1 MFAGGLLD
9 LTLATGD
16 AQYAAVARELID
28 ATIAAAQRVGDRTAA
43 SPFAVPGGP
52 DSTLAAHGLALDA
65 DPSEG
70 AYPSGLS
77 AAAAAAHSVFLLT
90 GQQRYADAA
99 AAAMKLVADQALA
112 SPLSFGAAL
121 LAMAS
126 IQHEP
131 VQRVIGTAD
140 GVTADAV
147 TAGAADA
154 SDTALISAAR
164 GRLDADVTGVVTEAQ
179 ASAFAQAGFELFSGR
194 VSMDGRATA
203 YLCRNFV
210 CRLPTTDAAKL
221 QAAG

>member
-1 MFAGGLLD
+1 
-9 LTLATGD
+9 
-16 AQYAAVARELID
+16 
-28 ATIAAAQRVGDRTAA
+28 
-43 SPFAVPGGP
+43 
-52 DSTLAAHGLALDA
+52 
-65 DPSEG
+65 
-70 AYPSGLS
+70 
-77 AAAAAAHSVFLLT
+77 VFLLT

-131 VQRVIGTAD
+131 VQLVI
-140 GVTADAV
+140 VTADAV

-164 GRLDADVTGVVTEAQ
+164 GRLDVDVNGVVTEAQ

-194 VSMDGRATA
+194 VSLDGHATA